1 MMSFTSDPSL
11 SNQQMSDESFIGLAH
26 YYDLIKDPTYHKALK
41 NTTVYTLGAIGII
54 IPFSFFLAH
63 LLLACHKLLR
73 PVFSFIL
80 IVPGITPPIV
90 LSILFLLFF
99 HGENGILNQLIAAP
113 LIALLKSLNSPWAE
127 SLPDYINWQKDPRF
141 IMFALIF
148 QSVWRWTGFITL
160 FFLCSLQAIPKNLE
174 EAIELEGASFFKRL
188 IHLRIPSCSHVILFA
203 IIYLMVDSIAMFA
216 GSYRLLGGSGGTD
229 DAGLLL
235 ISYVY
240 QTGFTFQQFNR
251 AAAIS
256 MSVVPFLASLIW
268 LLFWRQKKDELQ

>member
-1 MMSFTSDPSL
+1 MMSLTSDPDIINHEASP
-11 SNQQMSDESFIGLAH
+11 EKFIGLSH
-26 YYDLIKDPTYHKALK
+26 YFDLIKDPSYHKAIK
-41 NTTVYTLGAIGII
+41 NTTIYTLGAIGII
-54 IPFSFFLAH
+54 VPLSFFIAH
-63 LLLACHKLLR
+63 LLLACHKFLR
-73 PVFSFIL
+73 PIFSFIL

-99 HGENGILNQLIAAP
+99 HGENGILNQFVATP
-113 LIALLKSLNSPWAE
+113 FIALLKSINSPWAE

-174 EAIELEGASFFKRL
+174 EAIELEGANFFKRL
-188 IHLRIPSCSHVILFA
+188 IHLRIPACSHVILFA

-268 LLFWRQKKDELQ
+268 VLFWRQKKDEVQ

>member
-1 MMSFTSDPSL
+1 MSFTSDPNTIA
-11 SNQQMSDESFIGLAH
+11 NQNSTESFIGLSH

-41 NTTVYTLGAIGII
+41 NTTVYTLGSICII

-63 LLLACHKLLR
+63 LLLACQKTLR
-73 PVFSFIL
+73 PIFSFIL

-99 HGENGILNQLIAAP
+99 HGENGILNQFIAAP
-113 LIALLKSLNSPWAE
+113 LLSLLKSVNSPWAE
-127 SLPDYINWQKDPRF
+127 SLPDFINWQKDPRF

-188 IHLRIPSCSHVILFA
+188 IHLRIPACSHVILFA

-216 GSYRLLGGSGGTD
+216 GAYRLLGGSGGTD

-256 MSVVPFLASLIW
+256 MSIVPGLASLIW
-268 LLFWRQKKDELQ
+268 LLFWRQKKDVVQ

>member
-1 MMSFTSDPSL
+1 MSFTSDPDL
-11 SNQQMSDESFIGLAH
+11 INQQMNEESFIGLGH
-26 YYDLIKDPTYHKALK
+26 YYDLIKDPSYHKALK

-63 LLLACHKLLR
+63 LLLACHKFVR
-73 PVFSFIL
+73 PIFSFIL

-99 HGENGILNQLIAAP
+99 HGENGILNQFIATP

-127 SLPDYINWQKDPRF
+127 TLPDYINWQKDPRF

-148 QSVWRWTGFITL
+148 QSIWRWTGFITL

-174 EAIELEGASFFKRL
+174 EAIELEGANFFRRL

-268 LLFWRQKKDELQ
+268 LLFWRQKKDALQ